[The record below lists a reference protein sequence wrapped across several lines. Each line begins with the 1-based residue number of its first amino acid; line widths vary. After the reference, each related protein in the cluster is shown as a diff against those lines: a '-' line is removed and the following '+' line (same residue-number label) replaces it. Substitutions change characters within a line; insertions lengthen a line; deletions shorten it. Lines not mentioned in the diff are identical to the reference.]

1 MDVIRKKL
9 TPDEIHKPDL
19 RYNTTTHT
27 VQRTIDGGTTWVN
40 SAADDPRYN
49 PASKLAPRTGSNIPC
64 NTAANAVYYLQTQL
78 NKILD
83 ATGVASA
90 IVEGIGVLAMFFP
103 EVGILVDILADVVS
117 AVLGLGASYV
127 AAAMTTAVY
136 HTLRDIIACNIAPDG
151 SVSHQ

>member
-78 NKILD
+78 NKIID
-83 ATGVASA
+83 ATAAAAA
-90 IVEGIGVLAMFFP
+90 IVEGIGVLASFFP
-103 EVGILVDILADVVS
+103 EVGIMVDIFAGIVSSVLA
-117 AVLGLGASYV
+117 LGASTV
-127 AAAMTTAVY
+127 NA
-136 HTLRDIIACNIAPDG
+136 
-151 SVSHQ
+151 